1 MKDDDDLS
9 PELEKQLKK
18 YFKRSGIRRMYRLER
33 PMSGSTLMLEF
44 VIRGRVLFE
53 VDLWKRKKGLFT
65 EDE

>member
-1 MKDDDDLS
+1 MTHDDDLS
-9 PELEKQLKK
+9 PEMEKQIKK

>member
-1 MKDDDDLS
+1 MNDDDDLS
-9 PELEKQLKK
+9 PELEKQLRK

-53 VDLWKRKKGLFT
+53 VDLWKRKRGLFT

>member
-1 MKDDDDLS
+1 MNDEDDLS
-9 PELEKQLKK
+9 PELEKQLRK
-18 YFKRSGIRRMYRLER
+18 YFKRSGIRRVYRLER

-53 VDLWKRKKGLFT
+53 VDLWKRKRGLFT

>member
-1 MKDDDDLS
+1 MNEDDDLS
-9 PELEKQLKK
+9 PELEKHLRK

-33 PMSGSTLMLEF
+33 PMNGSTLMLEF